1 MLGMHPVH
9 LFPDYLFS
17 NVNDEC
23 ESLKL
28 NLYLI

>member
-1 MLGMHPVH
+1 MLGMPPVD
-9 LFPDYLFS
+9 LFPDYLFP

-23 ESLKL
+23 KSLKL